1 MTIKII
7 LIVVSIFANLYL
19 SDVYVFENDLAEY
32 NLCGEKCV
40 YDDENDFNIFLN
52 NNYTAK
58 NILGIK

>member
-1 MTIKII
+1 MG
-7 LIVVSIFANLYL
+7 LIFANLYL
-19 SDVYVFENDLAEY
+19 SDVFVFKNDLAEY